1 MLSLITS
8 VGSQLTLACFALIT
22 IFIHGNTVHRT
33 YNIAIRVVHTSIILL
48 IIHFQCKMRRLT
60 EELKKISSALKSNGG
75 CFEEKMC
82 FGKEDGDEAAEGRLK
97 RCGRNHCAEEGDASL
112 SQRRGNRN
120 CRRREFSY
128 DALSFSMGKKE
139 RKIQPIQLGIF
150 SF

>member
-8 VGSQLTLACFALIT
+8 VGSQLTLACFAFIR
-22 IFIHGNTVHRT
+22 IFIHGNAVLRA
-33 YNIAIRVVHTSIILL
+33 YNISMRVVHTSIILL

-60 EELKKISSALKSNGG
+60 EELKKISGAVKSNGG

-97 RCGRNHCAEEGDASL
+97 RCGRNHCAEKRDASL

-120 CRRREFSY
+120 CRRRESFHMMFS
-128 DALSFSMGKKE
+128 LSFFFQGKK
-139 RKIQPIQLGIF
+139 
-150 SF
+150 

>member
-1 MLSLITS
+1 
-8 VGSQLTLACFALIT
+8 
-22 IFIHGNTVHRT
+22 
-33 YNIAIRVVHTSIILL
+33 
-48 IIHFQCKMRRLT
+48 MRRLT
-60 EELKKISSALKSNGG
+60 GELQKISGALKSNGG

-128 DALSFSMGKKE
+128 DALSFSK
-139 RKIQPIQLGIF
+139 RKNIAHLVRYIF
-150 SF
+150 FLNYAI